1 MDITELI
8 RLTLSMGLPCCLLA
22 LGVFLTFRIL
32 DFADMTAE
40 GSLLIGGAACALMIT
55 KNVPPL
61 IATFV
66 GMLAGGVC
74 GFITGFLNR
83 VLKIPKLL
91 SGIITMTASGSIAL
105 LLFGIANGRIFASEI
120 NGIDNSKT
128 IFGFLDP
135 KIFHGWQQVMV
146 VAVIVAIVLAV
157 AYFFFGTEY
166 GMAIRATGINEKMA
180 KSQGINTTVTTIIC
194 VSISNALIGLA
205 GALIAQID
213 SGMNAQGATGYLVV
227 GLASI
232 LIGETLFGKRSFKN
246 ALISISLGSIL
257 YFAIIMLAT
266 QVFKMPT
273 DLTKLLYA
281 FLIALALCL
290 PMIKQAILKLWAR
303 ISPPIKRFFKKLFV
317 RKKKKEAE

>member
-1 MDITELI
+1 MDFAELI

-55 KNVPPL
+55 QNVPPIL
-61 IATFV
+61 ATFV
-66 GMLAGGVC
+66 GMLAGGLC
-74 GFITGFLNR
+74 GFVTGFLNR

-105 LLFGIANGRIFASEI
+105 LLFGLANGRIFASEI

-135 KIFHGWQQVMV
+135 KFFHGWQQVMV
-146 VAVIVAIVLAV
+146 VAVIVAIVLGV

-257 YFAIIMLAT
+257 YFAIIMIAT

-290 PMIKQAILKLWAR
+290 PMIKQAI
-303 ISPPIKRFFKKLFV
+303 IKPFT
-317 RKKKKEAE
+317 KKKKEAE

>member
-55 KNVPPL
+55 HNVPPI
-61 IATFV
+61 IATFI
-66 GMLAGGVC
+66 GMLAGGAC

-105 LLFGIANGRIFASEI
+105 LLFGLANGRIFASEI
-120 NGIDNSKT
+120 TGIENAQT

-135 KIFHGWQQVMV
+135 KIFHGWQQIIV
-146 VAVIVAIVLAV
+146 VAVIVAVVLGV

-232 LIGETLFGKRSFKN
+232 LIGETIFGKRSFKN
-246 ALISISLGSIL
+246 SLISISLGSIL
-257 YFAIIMLAT
+257 YFAIIMIAT

-290 PMIKQAILKLWAR
+290 PMIKQAILK
-303 ISPPIKRFFKKLFV
+303 PFT
-317 RKKKKEAE
+317 KKKKEAE

>member
-1 MDITELI
+1 MDFAELI

-55 KNVPPL
+55 QNVPPIL
-61 IATFV
+61 ATFV
-66 GMLAGGVC
+66 GMLAGGLC
-74 GFITGFLNR
+74 GFVTGFLNR

-105 LLFGIANGRIFASEI
+105 LLFGLANGRIFASEI

-128 IFGFLDP
+128 IFGFLNP
-135 KIFHGWQQVMV
+135 KFFHGWQQVMV
-146 VAVIVAIVLAV
+146 VAVIVAIVLGV

-257 YFAIIMLAT
+257 YFAIIMIAT

-290 PMIKQAILKLWAR
+290 PMIKSGILKLF
-303 ISPPIKRFFKKLFV
+303 S
-317 RKKKKEAE
+317 RKNKEAE

>member
-1 MDITELI
+1 MDFAELI

-55 KNVPPL
+55 QNVPPIL
-61 IATFV
+61 ATFV
-66 GMLAGGVC
+66 GMLAGGLC
-74 GFITGFLNR
+74 GFVTGFLNR

-105 LLFGIANGRIFASEI
+105 LLFGLAKGRIFASEI

-146 VAVIVAIVLAV
+146 VAVIVAIVLGV

-180 KSQGINTTVTTIIC
+180 KSQGINTTITTIIC

-257 YFAIIMLAT
+257 YFAIIMIAT

-290 PMIKQAILKLWAR
+290 PMIKSGILKLF
-303 ISPPIKRFFKKLFV
+303 S
-317 RKKKKEAE
+317 RKNKEAE

>member
-8 RLTLSMGLPCCLLA
+8 RFTLSDGLPCCLLA

-55 KNVPPL
+55 KNVPPIL
-61 IATFV
+61 ATLV
-66 GMLAGGVC
+66 GMLAGGAC

-105 LLFGIANGRIFASEI
+105 LLFGFANGTVFASDI
-120 NGIDNSKT
+120 NGIENSQT
-128 IFGFLDP
+128 IFRFLDP
-135 KIFHGWQQVMV
+135 ELFHGWQQIIV
-146 VAVIVAIVLAV
+146 VAVIVILVLGV

-205 GALIAQID
+205 GALIAQMN
-213 SGMNAQGATGYLVV
+213 SGINAQGATGYLVV

-257 YFAIIMLAT
+257 YFTIINLAT
-266 QVFKMPT
+266 HVFKMPT

-281 FLIALALCL
+281 FLIALGLCL
-290 PMIKQAILKLWAR
+290 PMIKQALLKLWVR
-303 ISPPIKRFFKKLFV
+303 ISPPIIRFFKKLFV
-317 RKKKKEAE
+317 RNKKKEAE

>member
-1 MDITELI
+1 MDIAELI
-8 RLTLSMGLPCCLLA
+8 RLILSMGLPCCLLA

-40 GSLLIGGAACALMIT
+40 GSMLIGGATCALMINN
-55 KNVPPL
+55 NVPAIFATL
-61 IATFV
+61 I
-66 GMLAGGVC
+66 GMLAGGIC
-74 GFITGFLNR
+74 GFVTGFLNR

-105 LLFGIANGRIFASEI
+105 LLFGLANKTVFASEI
-120 NGIDNSKT
+120 GGLEAKKT
-128 IFGFLDP
+128 IFGPFDP
-135 KIFHGWQQVMV
+135 QFFHGWQQVV
-146 VAVIVAIVLAV
+146 VVGVIVAIVLAA

-180 KSQGINTTVTTIIC
+180 KSQGINTTVTTIVC

-213 SGMNAQGATGYLVV
+213 GAMNAQSSTGYLVV

-232 LIGETLFGKRSFKN
+232 LIGETIFGKRSFKN

-257 YFAIIMLAT
+257 YFLIFNLAT
-266 QVFKMPT
+266 FVFKMPT

-281 FLIALALCL
+281 VLIAVALCL
-290 PMIKQAILKLWAR
+290 PMIKTNILKLFTR
-303 ISPPIKRFFKKLFV
+303 
-317 RKKKKEAE
+317 KKKEAE

>member
-8 RLTLSMGLPCCLLA
+8 RLILSMGLPCSLLA

-40 GSLLIGGAACALMIT
+40 GSLLIGGAACALMI
-55 KNVPPL
+55 KHNVPPI

-66 GMLAGGVC
+66 GMLAGGLC
-74 GFITGFLNR
+74 GALTGFLNR

-105 LLFGIANGRIFASEI
+105 LLFGLGKGSIFASEI
-120 NGIDNSKT
+120 DGIENSQT
-128 IFGFLDP
+128 IFGLFDP
-135 KIFHGWQQVMV
+135 AIFHGWQQIMV
-146 VAVIVAIVLAV
+146 VAVIVAIVLGV

-180 KSQGINTTVTTIIC
+180 KSQGINTTITTIIC
-194 VSISNALIGLA
+194 VSISNSLIGLA
-205 GALIAQID
+205 GALMAQID
-213 SGMNAQGATGYLVV
+213 GSMNAQGATGYLVV

-246 ALISISLGSIL
+246 SLISISLGSIL
-257 YFAIIMLAT
+257 YFAIITLAT

-281 FLIALALCL
+281 FLIVLALCMS
-290 PMIKQAILKLWAR
+290 MIKQGILKLWAR

>member
-74 GFITGFLNR
+74 GFITGFRNR

>member
-1 MDITELI
+1 
-8 RLTLSMGLPCCLLA
+8 
-22 LGVFLTFRIL
+22 
-32 DFADMTAE
+32 
-40 GSLLIGGAACALMIT
+40 
-55 KNVPPL
+55 
-61 IATFV
+61 
-66 GMLAGGVC
+66 
-74 GFITGFLNR
+74 
-83 VLKIPKLL
+83 
-91 SGIITMTASGSIAL
+91 
-105 LLFGIANGRIFASEI
+105 
-120 NGIDNSKT
+120 
-128 IFGFLDP
+128 
-135 KIFHGWQQVMV
+135 
-146 VAVIVAIVLAV
+146 
-157 AYFFFGTEY
+157 
-166 GMAIRATGINEKMA
+166 MA